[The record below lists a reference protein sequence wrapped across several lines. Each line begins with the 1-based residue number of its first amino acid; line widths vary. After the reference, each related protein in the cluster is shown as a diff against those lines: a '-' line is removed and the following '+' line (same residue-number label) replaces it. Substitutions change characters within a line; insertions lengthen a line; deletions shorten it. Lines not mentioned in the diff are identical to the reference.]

1 MSTLFNSDSKESG
14 FRLQYFEIYNW
25 GTFHNK
31 IYRVNTN
38 GNTSLLTGANGSGKT
53 TLIDA
58 LLTLLVPAGKR
69 FYNQSSGTEQRRD
82 RGEESYFWGYYGK
95 TFSEESQQSKTDQ
108 LRHKENNPYSVL
120 LAYFYN
126 AATMHQITLAQVR
139 WYSGEMK
146 RQYIVSPHKLN
157 INDHFGNGKFDVKGD
172 WKKRL
177 RLEFPK
183 TEITDS
189 FKEYAALFS
198 NIFGLRSEKA
208 LSLFNQTVGIKVLGD
223 LNTFIRG
230 QMLEET
236 DSENEFLKLR
246 ENYDSLLTSHRAI
259 QKDETQLKLLEPI
272 INNRASWQQLQDR
285 NRELQMLQDILPSW
299 FNKQEKDIL
308 ERELESLQKEQQAT
322 TRSLTGINEQLQ
334 SLHLRKDELIAQKAN
349 NSVDEQLRSIEKSIH
364 YEQKALEAK
373 RNKMEEYNM
382 LTDRLELAP
391 NPDEQQF
398 HENIAG
404 AEQMKTAHDK
414 QLETLQEEIF
424 HHKSSLAAERLQ
436 VSKLEEEID
445 SFLHRK
451 NNIPYELIRIRQQ
464 LANMLEIQEDDL
476 PFVGE
481 LIKVKD
487 AEIHWENAIEK
498 VLHNF
503 GLRLLVPEEYI
514 LDINRYINS
523 NNLQTRLVY
532 HKVEEESYTM
542 LRMPSEKES
551 LLQKIDIKPGT
562 IFKEWLQNQLLD
574 QFDYTCT
581 DDMAVFNRCRKAV
594 TSNGLTRQATRHEK
608 DDRPNRSQKNNYVL
622 GWNNKNKLRLLKEEQ
637 DECNNNIE
645 TLQHS
650 ISQLEDSRKAIA
662 NINALLNALLSL
674 RNYSEINWQIHAG
687 VIESFAREK
696 AMLLKTS
703 DKYQAICDQ
712 LDEITGQIQ
721 GKEKE
726 KEGALQE
733 KGRLDD
739 KAAEKLRHFNQLKV
753 NKLDD
758 VSLQHVLEYLTD
770 LSLTEPAETTLEL
783 ASYRKRADDNMKA
796 TMHDAMRLS
805 AEKEAEITRQL
816 AAFVMP
822 PKAIHDTFP
831 DWLGDVTDLQPHVKY
846 LDEFTSLYERIK
858 FQRLI
863 EHKERFRKYMD
874 TSMLN
879 AITNYRAWIY
889 GQEDVIREVM
899 EDLNEP
905 LRNITFNKNPDTY
918 LQLEC
923 RHVRDV
929 EIRNFKEKLSGAV
942 PDSYKYQFEKDEAYG
957 DQLFENIKL
966 LITELQQNEAW
977 RRKVTDV
984 RNWLDFGAKEFYVA
998 DNKAFKYYE
1007 DTASLSGGE
1016 KAQFTYTI
1024 LGAAIAYQFGINEA
1038 NRQHR
1043 SLRFIT
1049 VDEAFSKLDP
1059 EKSHYL
1065 MEYCGQLNLQ
1075 LLVVTPLDKLNI
1087 AEPYIHAC
1095 HFVANKNKR
1104 DSVVYN
1110 FTMEEY
1116 RDRKKEF
1123 ESMAAM
1129 S

>member
-14 FRLQYFEIYNW
+14 FRLQYFEVYNW

-38 GNTSLLTGANGSGKT
+38 GQTSLLTGANGSGKT

-58 LLTLLVPAGKR
+58 LLTLLVPSGKR

-95 TFSEESQQSKTDQ
+95 TFSEESLQSKTEQ
-108 LRHKENNPYSVL
+108 LRHKEQNPYSVL

-126 AATMHQITLAQVR
+126 AATMHTITLAQVR
-139 WYSGEMK
+139 WYAGEMK

-157 INDHFGNGKFDVKGD
+157 INDHFGNGKFDAKGD

-177 RLEFPK
+177 KLEFPK
-183 TEITDS
+183 TEVTDS
-189 FKEYAALFS
+189 FKEYATMFS

-208 LSLFNQTVGIKVLGD
+208 LALFNQTVGIKVLGD
-223 LNTFIRG
+223 LNTFIR
-230 QMLEET
+230 QHMLEET
-236 DSENEFLKLR
+236 DSESEFLKLR
-246 ENYDSLLTSHRAI
+246 ENYDSLLSSHRAI
-259 QKDETQLKLLEPI
+259 QKDEMQLQMLEPI
-272 INNRASWQQLQDR
+272 IHHRSEWETLQNKGRELLSLQDTLPGYFNRQEREIVQQEIQQLEQ
-285 NRELQMLQDILPSW
+285 ELSVTASTLLS
-299 FNKQEKDIL
+299 
-308 ERELESLQKEQQAT
+308 
-322 TRSLTGINEQLQ
+322 INSKLEQLN
-334 SLHLRKDELIAQKAN
+334 LRKDELIAQKAN
-349 NSVDEQLRSIEKSIH
+349 NSVDEQLRSIEKTIH
-364 YEQKALEAK
+364 YEQKSLEAK
-373 RNKMEEYNM
+373 RSKMEDYNK
-382 LTDRLELAP
+382 LAERLELISS
-391 NPDEQQF
+391 PDEAQF
-398 HENIAG
+398 HDNIKG
-404 AEQMKTAHDK
+404 AEKKLKGLEK
-414 QLETLQEEIF
+414 QLDALQEDIF
-424 HHKSSLAAERLQ
+424 LHKSNLTAEKNHAATIN
-436 VSKLEEEID
+436 EEIE
-445 SFLHRK
+445 SLLNRK

-464 LANMLEIQEDDL
+464 LADMLDVPEEDL
-476 PFVGE
+476 PFAGE
-481 LIKVKD
+481 LLRVKD
-487 AEIHWENAIEK
+487 DESHWEFAIEK

-503 GLRLLVPEEYI
+503 ALRLLVPEGYI
-514 LDINRYINS
+514 SRINRYINE

-532 HKVEEESYTM
+532 HKIEEESYTM
-542 LRMPSEKES
+542 LRMPKEEDS
-551 LLQKIDIKPGT
+551 LLQKIEIKPGT
-562 IFKEWLQNQLLD
+562 EFKEWLQNQLLD
-574 QFDYTCT
+574 SFDYICT
-581 DDMAVFNRCRKAV
+581 DDMNLFGRARKAV
-594 TSNGLTRQATRHEK
+594 TSKGLTRVASRHEK
-608 DDRPNRSQKNNYVL
+608 DDRPGRSQQNNFVL
-622 GWNNKNKLRLLKEEQ
+622 GWNNKNKLRLLKEDME
-637 DECNNNIE
+637 ECNSAIE
-645 TLQHS
+645 ELQAGLNE
-650 ISQLEDSRKAIA
+650 LEASRKAVSA
-662 NINALLNALLSL
+662 MQTVLSAFL
-674 RNYSEINWQIHAG
+674 TQRSFEDISWQPHAA
-687 VIESFAREK
+687 VIEQYTREK
-696 AMLLKTS
+696 DNLLQAS
-703 DKYQAICDQ
+703 DKYKVICEQ
-712 LDEITGQIQ
+712 LDEATAGIREQEESKADTLQQKGHLDN
-721 GKEKE
+721 KLSEK
-726 KEGALQE
+726 Q
-733 KGRLDD
+733 
-739 KAAEKLRHFNQLKV
+739 HYYSQLKV
-753 NKLDD
+753 SNTDEIAMQRALAF
-758 VSLQHVLEYLTD
+758 LE
-770 LSLTEPAETTLEL
+770 EL
-783 ASYRKRADDNMKA
+783 AITAPATNASQLYSYRKRAEESLNVS
-796 TMHDAMRLS
+796 L
-805 AEKEAEITRQL
+805 KEAQRNSGEKQTEITRLL
-816 AAFVMP
+816 AAFVNP
-822 PKAIHDTFP
+822 PKSVHDTFP
-831 DWLGDVTDLQPHVKY
+831 DWIGDVTDLRAHVEY
-846 LDEFTSLYERIK
+846 LDEFTSLYEQIK
-858 FQRLI
+858 YQRLI

-889 GQEDVIREVM
+889 GQEDAIREVM

-929 EIRNFKEKLSGAV
+929 EIRNFKDKLSLAV
-942 PDSYKYQFEKDEAYG
+942 PDTVKYQTEKDDAYSE
-957 DQLFENIKL
+957 QLFQNIRT

-984 RNWLDFGAKEFYVA
+984 RNWLDFGAKEFYIS

-1116 RDRKKEF
+1116 RERKKEI
-1123 ESMAAM
+1123 ENMAMA
-1129 S
+1129 

>member
-31 IYRVNTN
+31 IYRINTN

-108 LRHKENNPYSVL
+108 LRHKETNPYSVL

-126 AATMHQITLAQVR
+126 AATMHQITLVQVR
-139 WYSGEMK
+139 WYAGEMK

-157 INDHFGNGKFDVKGD
+157 INDHFGNGKFDLKGD
-172 WKKRL
+172 WKKKL
-177 RLEFPK
+177 RVEFPK

-259 QKDETQLKLLEPI
+259 QKDETQLKMLEPI
-272 INNRASWQQLQDR
+272 IENRSSWLAIQEK
-285 NRELQMLQDILPSW
+285 NRELQSLQDTLPTW

-308 ERELESLQKEQQAT
+308 EKELHALQQEQEVTAST
-322 TRSLTGINEQLQ
+322 LIAVNEQLK
-334 SLHLRKDELIAQKAN
+334 SLQLRKDELIAQKAN
-349 NSVDEQLRSIEKSIH
+349 NSVDEQLRSIEKTIH
-364 YEQKALEAK
+364 YEQKSLEAK
-373 RNKMEEYNM
+373 RNKMDEYNKLAERLQ
-382 LTDRLELAP
+382 LTGT
-391 NPDEQQF
+391 PDEQQF
-398 HENIAG
+398 HENIAQ
-404 AEQMKTAHDK
+404 AEKQLGNLDK
-414 QLETLQEEIF
+414 QLDSLQEEIF
-424 HHKSSLAAERLQ
+424 HHKSSLTAERTQ
-436 VSKLEEEID
+436 ATKLEEEID
-445 SFLHRK
+445 SFLNRK

-464 LANMLEIQEDDL
+464 LTDMLDIAEDDL
-476 PFVGE
+476 PFAGE

-487 AEIHWENAIEK
+487 KEGHWENAIEK

-503 GLRLLVPEEYI
+503 ALRLLVPEGYI
-514 LDINRYINS
+514 TDINRYINE

-532 HKVEEESYTM
+532 HKVENRSYTM
-542 LRMPSEKES
+542 LRMPTEQES
-551 LLQKIDIKPGT
+551 LLQKIDLKPGT
-562 IFKEWLQNQLLD
+562 EFKEWLMEQLLD

-581 DDMAVFNRCRKAV
+581 DDMKVFNQARKAV

-637 DECNNNIE
+637 DECNANIAL
-645 TLQHS
+645 LQHS
-650 ISQLEDSRKAIA
+650 IAQLETARKGIA
-662 NINALLNALLSL
+662 GNHSFLSAFLSL
-674 RNYSEINWQIHAG
+674 RNYAEISWQLHAE
-687 VIESFAREK
+687 VIESFSREK
-696 AMLLKTS
+696 TLLLQTS
-703 DKYQAICDQ
+703 DKYQVICEQ
-712 LDEITGQIQ
+712 LDDAAALIAAKEQ
-721 GKEKE
+721 EKE
-726 KEGALQE
+726 RILQE

-739 KAAEKLRHFNQLKV
+739 KAGEKLRYVKQLRV
-753 NKLDD
+753 NILDD
-758 VSLQHVLEYLTD
+758 NAQQRAIEYLSD
-770 LSLTEPAETTLEL
+770 LAITETAETAVQL
-783 ASYRKRADDNMKA
+783 AAHRKKADESLKTSLNEA
-796 TMHDAMRLS
+796 IRQS
-805 AEKEAEITRQL
+805 ADKEAEITRQL

-858 FQRLI
+858 YQRLI

-889 GQEDVIREVM
+889 GQEDLIREVM

-923 RHVRDV
+923 RHVRDI
-929 EIRNFKEKLSGAV
+929 EIRNFKEKLSNAV
-942 PDSYKYQFEKDEAYG
+942 PDSYKYHMEKDNAYG

-966 LITELQQNEAW
+966 LIDELQQNEAW

-984 RNWLDFGAKEFYVA
+984 RNWLDFGAKEFYLA
-998 DNKAFKYYE
+998 DNRAFKYYE

-1123 ESMAAM
+1123 ESMAVM

>member
-14 FRLQYFEIYNW
+14 FRLQYLEIYNW

-31 IYRVNTN
+31 IYRLNTN

-69 FYNQSSGTEQRRD
+69 FYNQSSGTEQRKD

-95 TFSEESQQSKTDQ
+95 TFSEESLQSKTEQ

-126 AATMHQITLAQVR
+126 AATMHQITLVQVR
-139 WYSGEMK
+139 WYSGELK

-157 INDHFGNGKFDVKGD
+157 INDHFGNGKFDLKGD
-172 WKKRL
+172 WKKKL
-177 RLEFPK
+177 RLEYPK

-223 LNTFIRG
+223 LNTFIRS

-236 DSENEFLKLR
+236 DAEGEFLKLR

-259 QKDETQLKLLEPI
+259 RKDETQLKMLEPI
-272 INNRASWQQLQDR
+272 IENRAAWQELQDK
-285 NRELQMLQDILPSW
+285 NRDLQLVQDILPAW
-299 FNKQEKDIL
+299 FNKQEKDLL
-308 ERELESLQKEQQAT
+308 EKELQVLQQEQEVTAST
-322 TRSLTGINEQLQ
+322 LASVNDQLKTLQ
-334 SLHLRKDELIAQKAN
+334 LRKDELIAQKAN
-349 NSVDEQLRSIEKSIH
+349 NSVDEQLRSIEKTIH
-364 YEQKALEAK
+364 YEQKSLEVK
-373 RNKMEEYNM
+373 RNKMEEYNV
-382 LTDRLELAP
+382 LAEKFELAP

-398 HENIAG
+398 HDNIAG
-404 AEQMKTAHDK
+404 AEQLKAAHDK
-414 QLETLQEEIF
+414 QLDTLQEEAF
-424 HHKSSLAAERLQ
+424 HYKSSLAAERTQ
-436 VSKLEEEID
+436 ATRLEEEID
-445 SFLHRK
+445 SYLHRK

-464 LANMLEIQEDDL
+464 LADMLDIAEEDL
-476 PFVGE
+476 PFAGE

-487 AEIHWENAIEK
+487 KESHWENAIEK

-503 GLRLLVPEEYI
+503 GLRLLVPEDYI
-514 LDINRYINS
+514 TDINRYIND

-532 HKVEEESYTM
+532 HKIEEETYTM
-542 LRMPSEKES
+542 LRMPGEKES

-562 IFKEWLQNQLLD
+562 EFKDWLMKQLLD

-581 DDMAVFNRCRKAV
+581 DDMAVFNRSRKAV
-594 TSNGLTRQATRHEK
+594 TSKGLTRQATRHEK
-608 DDRPNRSQKNNYVL
+608 DDRPNRSQQNNYVL
-622 GWNNKNKLRLLKEEQ
+622 GWNNKNKLRLLKDEQ
-637 DECNNNIE
+637 DECNKNIDS
-645 TLQHS
+645 LQHS
-650 ISQLEDSRKAIA
+650 ISALENKRRDIA
-662 NINALLNALLSL
+662 GITSLLSAFLSL
-674 RNYSEINWQIHAG
+674 RNYSEISWQSHAG
-687 VIESFAREK
+687 IIETISREK
-696 AMLLKTS
+696 TQLLQTS
-703 DKYQAICDQ
+703 DKYQVICQQ
-712 LDEITGQIQ
+712 LDDATAQIY

-726 KEGALQE
+726 KERILQE

-739 KAAEKLRHFNQLKV
+739 KAAEKQRYFKLLKV

-758 VSLQHVLEYLTD
+758 ISLQRALDYLSDLAITD
-770 LSLTEPAETTLEL
+770 PAQTMQEL
-783 ASYRKRADDNMKA
+783 ATQRKRADESLK
-796 TMHDAMRLS
+796 TTLHDAMRQS
-805 AEKEAEITRQL
+805 AEKESEITRQL
-816 AAFVMP
+816 ATFVMP
-822 PKAIHDTFP
+822 SKAIHDEYP
-831 DWLGDVTDLQPHVKY
+831 DWLGDVSDLQPHVKY
-846 LDEFTSLYERIK
+846 LDEFTSLYENIK
-858 FQRLI
+858 YQRLI

-889 GQEDVIREVM
+889 GQEDLIREVM
-899 EDLNEP
+899 DDLNEP

-929 EIRNFKEKLSGAV
+929 EIRNFKDKLSSAV
-942 PDSYKYQFEKDEAYG
+942 PDSLKYHLEKDDAYG
-957 DQLFENIKL
+957 EQLFENIKL

-984 RNWLDFGAKEFYVA
+984 RNWLDFGAKEYYIA

-1024 LGAAIAYQFGINEA
+1024 LGAAIAYQFGINES

-1095 HFVANKNKR
+1095 HFVSNKNKR

-1116 RDRKKEF
+1116 GEKKKEF
-1123 ESMAAM
+1123 EQLA
-1129 S
+1129 

>member
-1 MSTLFNSDSKESG
+1 MSTLFNSDSQESG

-58 LLTLLVPAGKR
+58 LLTLLVPSGKR

-139 WYSGEMK
+139 WYAGEMK

-157 INDHFGNGKFDVKGD
+157 INEHFGNGKFDVKGD
-172 WKKRL
+172 WKKKL
-177 RLEFPK
+177 RASFPK

-236 DSENEFLKLR
+236 ESENEFLKLR
-246 ENYDSLLTSHRAI
+246 ENYDSLLSSHRAI
-259 QKDETQLKLLEPI
+259 QKDETQLKMLEPI
-272 INNRASWQQLQDR
+272 IDNRTSWQQIQDK
-285 NRELQMLQDILPSW
+285 NRELQSLQDILPAY
-299 FNKQEKDIL
+299 FNRQEKDIL
-308 ERELESLQKEQQAT
+308 EAEIQVLQQELEMTAS
-322 TRSLTGINEQLQ
+322 SLTSVNDNLQ
-334 SLHLRKDELIAQKAN
+334 SLQLRKEELIAQKAN
-349 NSVDEQLRSIEKSIH
+349 NSVDEQLRSIEKTIH
-364 YEQKALEAK
+364 YEQKSLEAK
-373 RNKMEEYNM
+373 RNKMEEYNKLAEKLQ
-382 LTDRLELAP
+382 LTAS
-391 NPDEQQF
+391 PDEQAF
-398 HENIAG
+398 HENIAL
-404 AEQMKTAHDK
+404 AEKQLAGIDK

-424 HHKSSLAAERLQ
+424 HHKSSLAAERSQ
-436 VSKLEEEID
+436 TTRLEEEID
-445 SFLHRK
+445 SFLNRK

-464 LANMLEIQEDDL
+464 LADMLDVSEDDL
-476 PFVGE
+476 PFAGE
-481 LIKVKD
+481 LIRVKD
-487 AEIHWENAIEK
+487 KESHWENAIEK

-503 GLRLLVPEEYI
+503 ALRLLVPEDYI
-514 LDINRYINS
+514 IDINRYIND

-532 HKVEEESYTM
+532 HKIEEESYTM
-542 LRMPSEKES
+542 LRMPNDKES

-562 IFKEWLQNQLLD
+562 AFKEWLQKQLLD
-574 QFDYTCT
+574 QFDYICT
-581 DDMAVFNRCRKAV
+581 DDMTAFNRARKAV

-622 GWNNKNKLRLLKEEQ
+622 GWNNKNKLRGLREEQ
-637 DECNNNIE
+637 DECNASID

-650 ISQLEDSRKAIA
+650 INQLETARKGISA
-662 NINALLNALLSL
+662 NQALTGALLTL
-674 RNYSEINWQIHAG
+674 RNFSEINWQTHAA
-687 VIESFAREK
+687 VIETFSREK
-696 AMLLKTS
+696 NQLLQTS
-703 DKYQAICDQ
+703 DKYQVICEQ
-712 LDEITGQIQ
+712 LDETATAIT

-726 KEGALQE
+726 KEKILEDRGRLNDKYTEKQRYFKQLKANLLDDSAVHRALEYLSDLAITETATTALQLAAHRKKADESLKTALQE
-733 KGRLDD
+733 
-739 KAAEKLRHFNQLKV
+739 
-753 NKLDD
+753 
-758 VSLQHVLEYLTD
+758 
-770 LSLTEPAETTLEL
+770 
-783 ASYRKRADDNMKA
+783 
-796 TMHDAMRLS
+796 AMRTA

-816 AAFVMP
+816 SAFVMP
-822 PKAIHDTFP
+822 PKSIHDTYP
-831 DWLGDVTDLQPHVKY
+831 DWLGDVTDLQPHVRY

-858 FQRLI
+858 YQRLI
-863 EHKERFRKYMD
+863 EHKERFRQYMD
-874 TSMLN
+874 NSMLN

-889 GQEDVIREVM
+889 GQEDLIREVM

-929 EIRNFKEKLSGAV
+929 EIRNFKEKLSNAV
-942 PDSYKYQFEKDEAYG
+942 PDSYKYYQEKDEAYS
-957 DQLFENIKL
+957 DQLFENIKT
-966 LITELQQNEAW
+966 LINELQQNEAW

-984 RNWLDFGAKEFYVA
+984 RNWLDFGAKEYYIA

-1095 HFVANKNKR
+1095 HFVSNKNKR

-1116 RDRKKEF
+1116 HERKKEF
-1123 ESMAAM
+1123 EAAIN
-1129 S
+1129 

>member
-14 FRLQYFEIYNW
+14 FRLHYFEIYNW

-139 WYSGEMK
+139 WHAGEMK

-172 WKKRL
+172 WKKKL
-177 RLEFPK
+177 KLEFPK

-259 QKDETQLKLLEPI
+259 QKDETQLKMLEPI
-272 INNRASWQQLQDR
+272 IENRASWQAVQEK
-285 NRELQMLQDILPSW
+285 NREMQALQDILPAW
-299 FNKQEKDIL
+299 FNRQEKDLL
-308 ERELESLQKEQQAT
+308 EKELQALQQEQEVTASTLTGVNDQLKSLQ
-322 TRSLTGINEQLQ
+322 
-334 SLHLRKDELIAQKAN
+334 LRKEELIAQKAN
-349 NSVDEQLRSIEKSIH
+349 NSVDEQLRSIEKTIH
-364 YEQKALEAK
+364 YEQKSLEAK
-373 RNKMEEYNM
+373 RNKMEEYNK
-382 LTDRLELAP
+382 LAERLQLITA
-391 NPDEQQF
+391 PDEQQF
-398 HENIAG
+398 HENIG
-404 AEQMKTAHDK
+404 RAEQQLGGLDK
-414 QLETLQEEIF
+414 QMESLQEEIF
-424 HHKSSLAAERLQ
+424 HHKSSLAAESAQAVR
-436 VSKLEEEID
+436 LEEEID

-464 LANMLEIQEDDL
+464 LADMLAISEDDL
-476 PFVGE
+476 PFAGE
-481 LIKVKD
+481 LIKIKD
-487 AEIHWENAIEK
+487 KESHWENAIEK

-503 GLRLLVPEEYI
+503 ALRLLVPEDYI
-514 LDINRYINS
+514 TDINRYINE

-532 HKVEEESYTM
+532 HKIEAQSYTM
-542 LRMPSEKES
+542 LRMPAEKDS

-562 IFKEWLQNQLLD
+562 EFKEWLQQQLLD
-574 QFDYTCT
+574 QFDYVCT
-581 DDMAVFNRCRKAV
+581 DDMSVFNRARKAV
-594 TSNGLTRQATRHEK
+594 TANGLTRQATRHEK
-608 DDRPNRSQKNNYVL
+608 DDRPNRSRKDNYVL

-637 DECNNNIE
+637 DECLANIDL
-645 TLQHS
+645 LQHS
-650 ISQLEDSRKAIA
+650 IAQLETARKSISGNHAFLSA
-662 NINALLNALLSL
+662 FLSL
-674 RNYSEINWQIHAG
+674 RNYAELSWQSHAA
-687 VIESFAREK
+687 VIETFSREK
-696 AMLLKTS
+696 AQLLQTS
-703 DKYQAICDQ
+703 DKYQVVCEQ
-712 LDEITGQIQ
+712 LEAAAAQITS
-721 GKEKE
+721 KEKE
-726 KEGALQE
+726 KEKILQE

-739 KAAEKLRHFNQLKV
+739 KAAEKGRYVKQLRV
-753 NKLDD
+753 NKLDGAA
-758 VSLQHVLEYLTD
+758 QQRALEYLAD
-770 LSLTEPAETTLEL
+770 LAITGNAGTAIEL
-783 ASYRKRADDNMKA
+783 AAHRKKADESLKA
-796 TMHDAMRLS
+796 SMNDAMRQS
-805 AEKEAEITRQL
+805 AEKESEITRQL

-822 PKAIHDTFP
+822 PKAIHDTYP
-831 DWLGDVTDLQPHVKY
+831 DWLGDVNDLQPHVKY
-846 LDEFTSLYERIK
+846 LDEFTALYERIK

-889 GQEDVIREVM
+889 GQEDLIREVM

-923 RHVRDV
+923 RLVRDV
-929 EIRNFKEKLSGAV
+929 EIRNFKEKLSNAV
-942 PDSYKYQFEKDEAYG
+942 PDSYKYHLEKDEAYG
-957 DQLFENIKL
+957 DQLFENIKI
-966 LITELQQNEAW
+966 LINELQQNEAW

-1095 HFVANKNKR
+1095 HFVANRNKR

-1123 ESMAAM
+1123 ETMAVL

>member
-1 MSTLFNSDSKESG
+1 MSTLFNNDSTESG
-14 FRLQYFEIYNW
+14 FRLHYLEIYNW

-31 IYRVNTN
+31 IYRLNTN

-69 FYNQSSGTEQRRD
+69 FYNQSSGTEQRKD

-95 TFSEESQQSKTDQ
+95 TFSEESLQSKTEQ

-139 WYSGEMK
+139 WYSGELK

-157 INDHFGNGKFDVKGD
+157 INDHFGNGKFDLKGD
-172 WKKRL
+172 WKKKL
-177 RLEFPK
+177 RAEFPK

-236 DSENEFLKLR
+236 DAESEFLKLR
-246 ENYDSLLTSHRAI
+246 ENYDSLLSSHRAI
-259 QKDETQLKLLEPI
+259 RKDETQLQMLDPI
-272 INNRASWQQLQDR
+272 IQNRKKWQELQDK
-285 NRELQMLQDILPSW
+285 NRELQTLQDVLPNW
-299 FNKQEKDIL
+299 FNKQEKDLL
-308 ERELESLQKEQQAT
+308 EKELQVLQQEQEVTTSTLAT
-322 TRSLTGINEQLQ
+322 VNGNLK
-334 SLHLRKDELIAQKAN
+334 SLHLRKEELIAQKAN
-349 NSVDEQLRSIEKSIH
+349 NSVDEQLRSIQKTIH
-364 YEQKALEAK
+364 YEQQSLETK

-382 LTDRLELAP
+382 LAEKLELAP

-398 HENIAG
+398 HDNIAA
-404 AEQMKTAHDK
+404 AEQLKTAHDK

-424 HHKSSLAAERLQ
+424 HHKSSLTAESSQATR
-436 VSKLEEEID
+436 LEEEID

-464 LANMLEIQEDDL
+464 LADMLDVAEEDL
-476 PFVGE
+476 PFAGE

-487 AEIHWENAIEK
+487 KESHWENAIEK

-503 GLRLLVPEEYI
+503 ALRLLVPEGYI
-514 LDINRYINS
+514 TEINKYINT

-532 HKVEEESYTM
+532 HKIEDETYTM
-542 LRMPSEKES
+542 LRMPSEKDS

-562 IFKEWLQNQLLD
+562 EFKEWLQKQLLD
-574 QFDYTCT
+574 QFDYVCT
-581 DDMAVFNRCRKAV
+581 DDMSVFNRARKAV
-594 TSNGLTRQATRHEK
+594 TANGLTRQATRHEK
-608 DDRPNRSQKNNYVL
+608 DDRPNRSQQNNYVL

-637 DECNNNIE
+637 DECNRIID

-650 ISQLEDSRKAIA
+650 ISQLENSRKGIA
-662 NINALLNALLSL
+662 GIHALLSGFLLL
-674 RNYSEINWQIHAG
+674 RNYSEISWQSHAE
-687 VIESFAREK
+687 VIERFSREK
-696 AMLLKTS
+696 AQLLQTS
-703 DKYQAICDQ
+703 DKYQVICDQ
-712 LDEITGQIQ
+712 LDEATALISAR
-721 GKEKE
+721 EKE
-726 KEGALQE
+726 KDKILQE

-739 KAAEKLRHFNQLKV
+739 KAAEKQRYFKQLKAGD
-753 NKLDD
+753 LDHS
-758 VSLQHVLEYLTD
+758 SLQRAMEYLSE
-770 LSLTEPAETTLEL
+770 LAITEPAETALQL
-783 ASYRKRADDNMKA
+783 AAHRKKADESLKTA
-796 TMHDAMRLS
+796 MHEAMRLA
-805 AEKEAEITRQL
+805 AEKESEITRQL
-816 AAFVMP
+816 ATFVMP
-822 PKAIHDTFP
+822 SKAIHDTYP
-831 DWLGDVTDLQPHVKY
+831 DWLGDVNDLQPHVKY
-846 LDEFTSLYERIK
+846 LDEFTSLYENIK
-858 FQRLI
+858 YQRLI
-863 EHKERFRKYMD
+863 EHKDRFRKYMD

-889 GQEDVIREVM
+889 GQEDLIREVM
-899 EDLNEP
+899 DDLNEP

-929 EIRNFKEKLSGAV
+929 EIRNFKEKLSNAV
-942 PDSYKYQFEKDEAYG
+942 PDTLKYHLEKDDTYG
-957 DQLFENIKL
+957 EQLFENIKV

-984 RNWLDFGAKEFYVA
+984 RNWLDFGAKEFYIA

-1116 RDRKKEF
+1116 RDKKKEF
-1123 ESMAAM
+1123 EAMAIM

>member
-14 FRLQYFEIYNW
+14 FRLQYLEIYNW

-31 IYRVNTN
+31 IYRLNTN

-69 FYNQSSGTEQRRD
+69 FYNQSSGTEQRKD

-95 TFSEESQQSKTDQ
+95 TFSEDSLQSKTEQ

-139 WYSGEMK
+139 WYSGELK
-146 RQYIVSPHKLN
+146 RQFIVSPHKLN
-157 INDHFGNGKFDVKGD
+157 INDHFGNGKFDMKGD
-172 WKKRL
+172 WKKKL
-177 RLEFPK
+177 RIEFPK

-223 LNTFIRG
+223 LNTFIRS

-236 DSENEFLKLR
+236 DAEAEFLKLR
-246 ENYDSLLTSHRAI
+246 ENYDSLLSSHRAI
-259 QKDETQLKLLEPI
+259 QKDETQLKMLEPI
-272 INNRASWQQLQDR
+272 IDNKIAWQELQDR
-285 NRELQMLQDILPSW
+285 NRELQMLQDILPTW
-299 FNKQEKDIL
+299 FNRQEKDIL
-308 ERELESLQKEQQAT
+308 ERELEALQKEQQVTAST
-322 TRSLTGINEQLQ
+322 LTGINENLQ
-334 SLHLRKDELIAQKAN
+334 SLNLRKDELIAQKAN

-382 LTDRLELAP
+382 LADRLELAP

-404 AEQMKTAHDK
+404 AEQLKAAHDK
-414 QLETLQEEIF
+414 QLETLQEELF
-424 HHKSSLAAERLQ
+424 HHKSSLTAERAQ
-436 VSKLEEEID
+436 ATRLEEEIN
-445 SFLHRK
+445 SFLNRK

-464 LANMLEIQEDDL
+464 LADMLDIHEDDL
-476 PFVGE
+476 PFAGE

-487 AEIHWENAIEK
+487 AESHWENAIEK

-514 LDINRYINS
+514 MDINRYINS

-532 HKVEEESYTM
+532 HKIEEESYTM
-542 LRMPSEKES
+542 LRMPNEKDS

-562 IFKEWLQNQLLD
+562 VFKEWLQNQLLD

-581 DDMAVFNRCRKAV
+581 DDMAVFNRSRKAV

-608 DDRPNRSQKNNYVL
+608 DDRPNRSQQNNYVL

-637 DECNNNIE
+637 DECNGNIE

-650 ISQLEDSRKAIA
+650 IAQLENSRKTIA
-662 NINALLNALLSL
+662 TVNTLLNAFLSL
-674 RNYSEINWQIHAG
+674 RTYAEISWQSHAG

-696 AMLLKTS
+696 AQLLKTS
-703 DKYQAICDQ
+703 DKYQVICDQ
-712 LDEITGQIQ
+712 LDDITAQLQ
-721 GKEKE
+721 NKEKE
-726 KEGALQE
+726 KERTLQE

-758 VSLQHVLEYLTD
+758 ISLQYVLEYLTD
-770 LSLTEPAETTLEL
+770 LSLTEPAETTQEL
-783 ASYRKRADDNMKA
+783 AAYRKRADDNMKA
-796 TMHDAMRLS
+796 TLHDAMRQS

-816 AAFVMP
+816 SAFVMP
-822 PKAIHDTFP
+822 PKAIHDTYP
-831 DWLGDVTDLQPHVKY
+831 EWLGDVSDLQPHVKY
-846 LDEFTSLYERIK
+846 LEEFTSLYENIK

-889 GQEDVIREVM
+889 GQEDLIREVM

-929 EIRNFKEKLSGAV
+929 EIRNFKEKLSNAV
-942 PDSYKYQFEKDEAYG
+942 PDSYKYHMEKDEAYG
-957 DQLFENIKL
+957 EQLFENIKV
-966 LITELQQNEAW
+966 LINDLQQNEAW

-984 RNWLDFGAKEFYVA
+984 RNWLDFGAKEFYIA

-1095 HFVANKNKR
+1095 HFVSNKNKR

-1123 ESMAAM
+1123 ESMAVM

>member
-1 MSTLFNSDSKESG
+1 MSTLFNSDAKESG
-14 FRLQYFEIYNW
+14 FRLQYFELYNW

-38 GNTSLLTGANGSGKT
+38 GQTSLLTGANGSGKT
-53 TLIDA
+53 TLVDA
-58 LLTLLVPAGKR
+58 LLTLMVPAGKR
-69 FYNQSSGTEQRRD
+69 FYNQSSGTDQRRD

-108 LRHKENNPYSVL
+108 LRNKESNPYSVL

-139 WYSGEMK
+139 WYAGEMK

-157 INDHFGNGKFDVKGD
+157 INDHFGNGKFDMKGD
-172 WKKRL
+172 WKKKL
-177 RLEFPK
+177 RLEYPK

-223 LNTFIRG
+223 LNSFIRG
-230 QMLEET
+230 QMLDET
-236 DSENEFLKLR
+236 DSESEFLKLR

-259 QKDETQLKLLEPI
+259 QKDETQLKMLEPI
-272 INNRASWQQLQDR
+272 IENRTQWQAVQEK
-285 NRELQMLQDILPSW
+285 NRELHALQDILPTW

-308 ERELESLQKEQQAT
+308 EQELLLLQQEQELTAT
-322 TRSLTGINEQLQ
+322 TLAGVNEQLK
-334 SLHLRKDELIAQKAN
+334 SLQLRKDELIAQKAN

-364 YEQKALEAK
+364 YEQKSQEAK
-373 RNKMEEYNM
+373 RSKMEEYNK
-382 LTDRLELAP
+382 LAERLNLQS

-398 HENIAG
+398 HSNISK
-404 AEQMKTAHDK
+404 AEKQLGGLDK
-414 QLETLQEEIF
+414 QIDSLQEEIF
-424 HHKSSLAAERLQ
+424 HHKSSLAAEQKEAGR
-436 VSKLEEEID
+436 LEEEID
-445 SFLHRK
+445 SFLNRK

-464 LANMLEIQEDDL
+464 LADMLEISDDSL
-476 PFVGE
+476 PFAGE

-487 AEIHWENAIEK
+487 EEGHWEAAIEK

-503 GLRLLVPEEYI
+503 ALRLLVPEEYI
-514 LDINRYINS
+514 RDINRYINE
-523 NNLQTRLVY
+523 NNLQTSLVY
-532 HKVEEESYTM
+532 HKVEEQSYTM
-542 LRMPSEKES
+542 LRMPSEKDS
-551 LLQKIDIKPGT
+551 LLQKIEIKPKT
-562 IFKEWLQNQLLD
+562 AFKEWLEQQLLE

-581 DDMAVFNRCRKAV
+581 DDMDVFNKSKKAV
-594 TSNGLTRQATRHEK
+594 TANGLVRQSTRHEK
-608 DDRPNRSQKNNYVL
+608 DDRPSRSQKNNYVL

-637 DECNNNIE
+637 DECNASID

-650 ISQLEDSRKAIA
+650 LTQLETARKGISGNHAFLTA
-662 NINALLNALLSL
+662 FLSL
-674 RNYSEINWQIHAG
+674 RNYAEINWQSHAE
-687 VIESFAREK
+687 VIETFAREK
-696 AMLLKTS
+696 NALLQTS
-703 DKYQAICDQ
+703 DKYQVICQQ
-712 LDEITGQIQ
+712 LDETTANISSKEQ
-721 GKEKE
+721 EKE
-726 KEGALQE
+726 RILQE
-733 KGRLDD
+733 KGRIDD
-739 KAAEKLRHFNQLKV
+739 KAADKLRYIRQLKV

-758 VSLQHVLEYLTD
+758 AAQQKALEFLTGLAITETAQDAAQLAGHRKKADESLKSSMNE
-770 LSLTEPAETTLEL
+770 
-783 ASYRKRADDNMKA
+783 
-796 TMHDAMRLS
+796 AMRV
-805 AEKEAEITRQL
+805 ATEKESEITRQL
-816 AAFVMP
+816 SAFVMP
-822 PKAIHDTFP
+822 PKAIHDTYP

-846 LDEFTSLYERIK
+846 LDEFTALYERIK
-858 FQRLI
+858 YQRLI

-889 GQEDVIREVM
+889 GQEDLIREVID
-899 EDLNEP
+899 DLNEP
-905 LRNITFNKNPDTY
+905 LRNITFNKTPDTY

-929 EIRNFKEKLSGAV
+929 EIRNFKEKLSSAV
-942 PDSYKYQFEKDEAYG
+942 PDSYKYHMEKDEAYG
-957 DQLFENIKL
+957 DQLFQNIKM
-966 LITELQQNEAW
+966 LIDELQQNESW

-984 RNWLDFGAKEFYVA
+984 RNWLDFGAKEFYIA
-998 DNKAFKYYE
+998 DKRAFKYYE

-1024 LGAAIAYQFGINEA
+1024 LGAAIAYQFGINET

-1110 FTMEEY
+1110 FTMDEY
-1116 RDRKKEF
+1116 QERKKEF
-1123 ESMAAM
+1123 ESMAVM